1 MERGI
6 EQYLIVFVI
15 MFVALAD
22 LLLGWF
28 KRRMGKGGPT
38 ERESPPVFVEED
50 EEEREFLARIERE
63 MVLKKQQDDRARAE
77 EQRARAERVLAQRA
91 DGPQGGE
98 DRIQAQRAEAQQ
110 KREEF
115 MQSQRAEAQQ
125 GRDDRRLQ
133 RPREAATRTT
143 QVPDVL
149 QRPDPLIQAPRR
161 AATAAR
167 DKGPA
172 RGDRSR
178 GRSAIALGAT
188 RGGTALFGSTD
199 DLRRAIVLREV
210 LGPPKALAD
219 DRG

>member
-28 KRRMGKGGPT
+28 KRRMGKGGPA
-38 ERESPPVFVEED
+38 ERESPPVFIEDD

-63 MVLKKQQDDRARAE
+63 MVLKKQQDERARAE
-77 EQRARAERVLAQRA
+77 EQRAREERVLAQRSEGQVGA
-91 DGPQGGE
+91 E

-110 KREEF
+110 KREEL
-115 MQSQRAEAQQ
+115 MQAQRAEAQQ

-161 AATAAR
+161 GAMAAR
-167 DKGPA
+167 DKGAA

-178 GRSAIALGAT
+178 GRSPGALGAS
-188 RGGTALFGSTD
+188 RGGAALFGD
-199 DLRRAIVLREV
+199 KHDLRRAIVLREI
-210 LGPPKALAD
+210 LGPPKAIAD
-219 DRG
+219 DR